1 MNVNDSKLIN
11 RILMY
16 ILGLFILAL
25 GVAFS
30 INSQLGVSPVNS
42 LPYVISLITGQDMG
56 KVVICVFS
64 FYILLQLLILRKEF
78 KWINLTQL
86 IFSTIFGYFVDFAKY
101 LLGDFTLPTYGG
113 QLVMMAI
120 GIILIA
126 LGISLYMNAGFIN
139 MPMEGFT
146 EAVSKKVFKKLTF
159 QDVKVIIDCLVVG
172 IGIILSWLFLGR
184 IEGIREG
191 TVLSALLV
199 GLIMKKFQKVI
210 EPLMNKAL
218 GTEEL

>member
-1 MNVNDSKLIN
+1 
-11 RILMY
+11 MY

>member
-1 MNVNDSKLIN
+1 
-11 RILMY
+11 MY

-126 LGISLYMNAGFIN
+126 LGISLYMNAGLIN

-146 EAVSKKVFKKLTF
+146 EAVSK
-159 QDVKVIIDCLVVG
+159 
-172 IGIILSWLFLGR
+172 
-184 IEGIREG
+184 
-191 TVLSALLV
+191 
-199 GLIMKKFQKVI
+199 GL
-210 EPLMNKAL
+210 
-218 GTEEL
+218 

>member
-1 MNVNDSKLIN
+1 MNVNDRKLIN

-126 LGISLYMNAGFIN
+126 LGISLYMNAGLIN

>member
-126 LGISLYMNAGFIN
+126 LGISLYMNAGLIN

>member
-1 MNVNDSKLIN
+1 
-11 RILMY
+11 MY

-126 LGISLYMNAGFIN
+126 LGISLYMNAGLIN

>member
-1 MNVNDSKLIN
+1 MQALSICLWKALQ
-11 RILMY
+11 RL
-16 ILGLFILAL
+16 LA
-25 GVAFS
+25 
-30 INSQLGVSPVNS
+30 
-42 LPYVISLITGQDMG
+42 
-56 KVVICVFS
+56 
-64 FYILLQLLILRKEF
+64 
-78 KWINLTQL
+78 
-86 IFSTIFGYFVDFAKY
+86 
-101 LLGDFTLPTYGG
+101 
-113 QLVMMAI
+113 
-120 GIILIA
+120 
-126 LGISLYMNAGFIN
+126 
-139 MPMEGFT
+139 
-146 EAVSKKVFKKLTF
+146 KVFKKLTF